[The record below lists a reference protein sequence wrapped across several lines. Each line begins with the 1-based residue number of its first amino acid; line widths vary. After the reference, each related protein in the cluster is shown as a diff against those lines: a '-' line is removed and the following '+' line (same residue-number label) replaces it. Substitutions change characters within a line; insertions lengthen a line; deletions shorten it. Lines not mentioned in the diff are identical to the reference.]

1 MESQPSKLWG
11 PYLGAAKPGEDSN
24 SLTCEAVSSWR
35 ALRSNFLAVRKQL
48 GFTPQGLGLLVPLL
62 FKGYFLCFMD
72 ATPATG
78 NLNLEPVKSGCPD

>member
-1 MESQPSKLWG
+1 MRFMFWIFLACFAQQ
-11 PYLGAAKPGEDSN
+11 
-24 SLTCEAVSSWR
+24 
-35 ALRSNFLAVRKQL
+35 FLAVRKQL

-72 ATPATG
+72 ATPARG